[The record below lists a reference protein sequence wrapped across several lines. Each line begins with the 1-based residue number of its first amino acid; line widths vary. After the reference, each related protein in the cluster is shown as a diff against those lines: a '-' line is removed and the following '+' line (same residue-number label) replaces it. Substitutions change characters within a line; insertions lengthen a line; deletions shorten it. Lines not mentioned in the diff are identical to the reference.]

1 MSASPLAR
9 RRRADTT
16 SACSVRSVARR
27 DDHATNTHTLLG
39 GEHRKCALSLMH
51 HCSGTRHGA
60 SPSFAS
66 GPART
71 SSSSPQQ
78 IKPLIRPHL
87 ARGTRWRRPRRAR
100 TQREPDDRART
111 AAAGSAVLLSLGAA
125 PPLAGAPP
133 PPSFRGVGL
142 GCSALLTTARAGHAR
157 RGRCRCLPPPLA
169 RSVHPTLR
177 LSDFCGNLPI
187 MCSR

>member
-1 MSASPLAR
+1 M
-9 RRRADTT
+9 
-16 SACSVRSVARR
+16 RSVARR

-51 HCSGTRHGA
+51 HCSGTRHA

-111 AAAGSAVLLSLGAA
+111 AAAAGPAVLLSLGAA

-142 GCSALLTTARAGHAR
+142 GCSALLTAARAGHAR
-157 RGRCRCLPPPLA
+157 RGRCRCLPPPPH
-169 RSVHPTLR
+169 RSVHPPPTSLLVRLLR
-177 LSDFCGNLPI
+177 HITYKLKWGF
-187 MCSR
+187 R